1 MFSGLRLEVR
11 QYKEFVIATSD
22 GWYGAHG
29 LIAQDAVIN
38 APLVVIIV
46 IILTIQLTAAA
57 RVINT
62 SAFLF
67 LFSIAYV
74 FGVPKL

>member
-1 MFSGLRLEVR
+1 MP
-11 QYKEFVIATSD
+11 
-22 GWYGAHG
+22 
-29 LIAQDAVIN
+29 VIN